1 MHRIQCNCGT
11 IRAQL
16 DSVGTSNRVIC
27 YCTDC
32 RAFALFLQR
41 PDVLDA
47 KGGTEILQVAQS
59 RLVFTHGAE
68 HLAAVR
74 LTETGMI
81 RWYAACCKTPLGNT
95 MPNRKMIVAG
105 LIHSCL
111 DRSQLDS
118 DFGREIALVNTDTA
132 IGEPKPKQSGL
143 FRTVLR
149 FLRILT
155 TGVLSGGYRTS
166 PFFNQAGAPV
176 AMPQVLDSEQLAKLK
191 GAA

>member
-16 DSVGTSNRVIC
+16 DSFGISNRVIC

-32 RAFALFLQR
+32 RAFALFLER
-41 PDVLDA
+41 PDVLDS

-59 RLVFTHGAE
+59 RLVFTQGVE

-81 RWYAACCKTPLGNT
+81 RWYSACCKTPLGNT
-95 MPNRKMIVAG
+95 MPNRKMVVAG

-118 DFGREIALVNTDTA
+118 GFGREIALVNTDTA

-143 FRTVLR
+143 FRSILR
-149 FLRILT
+149 FLRMVT
-155 TGVLSGGYRTS
+155 TGLLSGRYRAS
-166 PFFNQAGAPV
+166 PFFNPAGAPV
-176 AMPQVLDSEQLAKLK
+176 AVPQVLSSEQLAKLK
-191 GAA
+191 SAA